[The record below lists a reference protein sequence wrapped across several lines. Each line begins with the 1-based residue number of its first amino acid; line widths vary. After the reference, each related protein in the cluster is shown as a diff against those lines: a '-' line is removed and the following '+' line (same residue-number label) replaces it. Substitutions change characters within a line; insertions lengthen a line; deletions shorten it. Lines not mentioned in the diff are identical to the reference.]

1 MTRHRRTD
9 AVFLR
14 AVRMTLLCLVATS
27 FPALAQKK
35 SPLFYSVTLEQF
47 EYRFGDES
55 DVGAWDGDA
64 VIGRDEWKLR
74 LQSKGEYQRESSSFE
89 TLENQFL
96 IQIPVSDFFD
106 VKAGVRYDSP
116 KGPDRVY
123 GVLGL
128 QGLAP
133 QWYEVD
139 ADLFLSER
147 GDFSA
152 RLDLDYELLLTNRL
166 ILIPAL
172 EADFAFSE
180 DRAIG
185 VGSGLGKIE
194 LGARLS
200 YDLVDR
206 SVAPYIGVHFEQLF
220 GSTKRLARDEG
231 EPTNEL
237 FFVAGVRFSFRITVP
252 KSRANVRFG
261 KKRSKK
267 GAGAERFRAPKLLVL
282 PQS

>member
-1 MTRHRRTD
+1 MSARAWMHDMLEGLD
-9 AVFLR
+9 ADGV
-14 AVRMTLLCLVATS
+14 
-27 FPALAQKK
+27 PALY
-35 SPLFYSVTLEQF
+35 PYLCDDV

-64 VIGRDEWKLR
+64 IIGRDEWKLR
-74 LQSKGEYQRESSSFE
+74 LQSIGEYQRESSSFE
-89 TLENQFL
+89 RLENQFL
-96 IQIPVSDFFD
+96 VQVPVSDFFD
-106 VKAGVRYDSP
+106 AKAGVRYDSP
-116 KGPDRVY
+116 KGPNRVF

-166 ILIPAL
+166 ILTPTL

-194 LGARLS
+194 LSARLS

-206 SVAPYIGVHFEQLF
+206 SVAPYVGVHFEQLF
-220 GSTKRLARDEG
+220 GSTKRLAQDDG
-231 EPTNEL
+231 EPTDEL
-237 FFVAGVRFSFRITVP
+237 FFVAGVRF
-252 KSRANVRFG
+252 RF
-261 KKRSKK
+261 
-267 GAGAERFRAPKLLVL
+267 
-282 PQS
+282 

>member
-9 AVFLR
+9 EVFLR
-14 AVRMTLLCLVATS
+14 AVRMALLCLAASS
-27 FPALAQKK
+27 FPAVAQEK

-64 VIGRDEWKLR
+64 VIGRDEWKFR

-96 IQIPVSDFFD
+96 VQVPVSDFFD
-106 VKAGVRYDSP
+106 AKAGVRYDAP

-139 ADLFLSER
+139 ADLFLSEH

-152 RLDLDYELLLTNRL
+152 RLDVDYELLLTNRL
-166 ILIPAL
+166 ILIPTL

-206 SVAPYIGVHFEQLF
+206 SVAPYVGVHFEQLF
-220 GSTKRLARDEG
+220 GSTKRLARDDG
-231 EPTNEL
+231 EPSDEL
-237 FFVAGVRFSFRITVP
+237 FFVAGVRF
-252 KSRANVRFG
+252 RF
-261 KKRSKK
+261 
-267 GAGAERFRAPKLLVL
+267 
-282 PQS
+282 

>member
-1 MTRHRRTD
+1 MMRIPGED
-9 AVFLR
+9 AVFLSAAR
-14 AVRMTLLCLVATS
+14 IGLLCLAASS
-27 FPALAQKK
+27 FPATAQEK

-64 VIGRDEWKLR
+64 IIGRDEWKLR
-74 LQSKGEYQRESSSFE
+74 LQSEGEYQRKSSSFE

-96 IQIPVSDFFD
+96 IQVPVSDFFD
-106 VKAGVRYDSP
+106 AKAGVRVDTP

-133 QWYEVD
+133 QWFEVD

-152 RLDLDYELLLTNRL
+152 RLDVDYELLLTNRL
-166 ILIPAL
+166 ILTPSL

-185 VGSGLGKIE
+185 VGSGLGKVE

-206 SVAPYIGVHFEQLF
+206 TVAPYIGVHFEQLY
-220 GSTKRLARDEG
+220 GPRKRFARKEG
-231 EPTNEL
+231 ESADSL
-237 FFVAGVRFSFRITVP
+237 FFVSGI
-252 KSRANVRFG
+252 
-261 KKRSKK
+261 
-267 GAGAERFRAPKLLVL
+267 RFRF
-282 PQS
+282 